1 MFFRWVSFACHST
14 LCEFLRSTRCTLDF
28 MHTKN
33 TIVHETMARSE
44 LYIYSFQ
51 NSCWL
56 RVKNIYLRFI
66 FTFSSRSLSPLCRRQ
81 ALVVVVVVVEGA
93 WALKPSQTEHNFRWF
108 KHLRVAQLI
117 WHLCT
122 GARLRK
128 KENNNEKKRENTNT
142 LSHSTAQTKP
152 AERTD
157 NNETEQSIYG
167 VQYRECG
174 MTDAGALG
182 VAKTFEIYISIIL

>member
-1 MFFRWVSFACHST
+1 MAEIKCFSVECRSHAIPHSV
-14 LCEFLRSTRCTLDF
+14 RISAQYIAYTRF
-28 MHTKN
+28 YAHTKN
-33 TIVHETMARSE
+33 TIVHGTIARSE

-81 ALVVVVVVVEGA
+81 ALVVMVVVAVGA
-93 WALKPSQTEHNFRWF
+93 WAPKPSQTEHNFRWF

-128 KENNNEKKRENTNT
+128 KKNNNEKRKRTNT
-142 LSHSTAQTKP
+142 LTQRSAKRSQQSEQTITKRNKVYTVFNIETQ
-152 AERTD
+152 ERW
-157 NNETEQSIYG
+157 G
-167 VQYRECG
+167 R
-174 MTDAGALG
+174 
-182 VAKTFEIYISIIL
+182 AKMFEIYIFQ